1 MMMNQ
6 RLKVEKK
13 SVEKYLETVIYLTM
27 ENSTIIII
35 TIFKNF
41 NLKLVKVLKLIFLKK
56 ISK

>member
-35 TIFKNF
+35 MIFRNF